1 MALQRKIAQI
11 AGGSP
16 ENSVAAAAAAAAAMP
31 DAAPVAAGGGG
42 GAAMEEDAEGPNVP
56 PALDCEPF
64 SLLVDM
70 QSINRTVKA
79 MHVFMRGRG

>member
-16 ENSVAAAAAAAAAMP
+16 ENSVAAAAAAMP

-42 GAAMEEDAEGPNVP
+42 GAAMEEDAEGLNVP